1 MAPTAQIARDQEN
14 RRAFA
19 VLAVSLLLA
28 VPAALDRSAQAAQ
41 GGAGQIQQPKGQWQK
56 PGEIQQPKGTWQTPG
71 QIQVPKGIQAIK
83 AQEAKCEQR
92 LAVVADALFA
102 FDKSTLSP
110 DAEQT
115 LAALGPMIARQG
127 KHPVRIEGHTDAI
140 GADSYNQAL
149 SERRAEAVRG
159 WLAGH
164 HFVPEST
171 PVKGYGKSHP
181 IAPNKRPDGSDDP
194 EGRQK
199 NRRVE
204 VVIDTCS

>member
-1 MAPTAQIARDQEN
+1 MARGQEN

-19 VLAVSLLLA
+19 VVAVSLLLA
-28 VPAALDRSAQAAQ
+28 VPAALDLRARAAPS
-41 GGAGQIQQPKGQWQK
+41 GAGEIQQPKGQWQK

-83 AQEAKCEQR
+83 AQEARCEQR

-102 FDKSTLSP
+102 FNQSTLSP

-115 LAALGPMIARQG
+115 LAALGPMIVRQG
-127 KHPVRIEGHTDAI
+127 KHPLRIEGHTDAI
-140 GADSYNQAL
+140 GSDSYNQAL

-164 HFVPEST
+164 QYISTST
-171 PVKGYGKSHP
+171 PVKGFGKSHP
-181 IAPNKRPDGSDDP
+181 VAPNQRPDGSDDP